1 MPDNVIYFQL
11 ITPVIYVFPAV
22 LPTVATVIFFTS
34 FSGACRLI
42 IEMILV
48 IYLVKQ
54 MNVLNNKRMLN
65 FRTKFHRFTEIWHS
79 MRVFYFNAMINN
91 NFLNIALPDA
101 DSATAMIWRQK
112 RIR

>member
-65 FRTKFHRFTEIWHS
+65 FRTKFHRFTEVWHS
-79 MRVFYFNAMINN
+79 TRVFSFIIMINN
-91 NFLNIALPDA
+91 NFINIVLHDA

>member
-42 IEMILV
+42 IEDISNLS
-48 IYLVKQ
+48 
-54 MNVLNNKRMLN
+54 R
-65 FRTKFHRFTEIWHS
+65 E
-79 MRVFYFNAMINN
+79 
-91 NFLNIALPDA
+91 A
-101 DSATAMIWRQK
+101 DECAK
-112 RIR
+112 